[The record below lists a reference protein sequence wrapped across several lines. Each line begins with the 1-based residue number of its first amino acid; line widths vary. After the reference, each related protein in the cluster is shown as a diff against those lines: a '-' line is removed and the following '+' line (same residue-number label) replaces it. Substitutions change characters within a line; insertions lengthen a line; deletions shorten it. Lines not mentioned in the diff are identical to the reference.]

1 MSDNVARSEN
11 FGKLKIKDNVK
22 LTNKQKDVLN
32 FYISRIISEEDTVDD
47 ISTMYY

>member
-22 LTNKQKDVLN
+22 LTNKQKDVLI